1 MPVVPPMLACRS
13 VSRTIERAGV
23 APFMLLHD
31 ISFFVERAATLVVLG
46 SSGAGKST
54 LLRLLNRLDEPSA
67 GHILL
72 NGTDTADVDARLLR
86 RAVGMVMQRA
96 YLFPGSVENNI
107 RFGPAQI
114 GQELSDAEVAVLL
127 EEVGLAGYERREA
140 RTLSGGEGQRVA
152 LARAL
157 ANRPQVLLL
166 DEPTSGLDDDSKQG
180 VEQLLLSV
188 VRDDGLTCVWVTHDR
203 AQARRIGERALLLKA
218 GRIVAEGSLD
228 EVLSA

>member
-1 MPVVPPMLACRS
+1 MPAAAPMLACSS
-13 VSRTIERAGV
+13 VSRTIERAG
-23 APFMLLHD
+23 APFTLLHN
-31 ISFFVERAATLVVLG
+31 ISFLVERAATLVVLG
-46 SSGAGKST
+46 ASGAGKST

-72 NGTDTADVDARLLR
+72 SGTDTADIDARFLR
-86 RAVGMVMQRA
+86 RTVGMVMQRA
-96 YLFPGSVENNI
+96 YLFPGSVDRNI
-107 RFGPAQI
+107 RFGPAQV
-114 GQELSDAEVAVLL
+114 GQDLADTEVAALL

-140 RTLSGGEGQRVA
+140 RTLSGGEAQRVA

-166 DEPTSGLDDDSKQG
+166 DEPTSGLDDDAKQG

-188 VRDDGLTCVWVTHDR
+188 VREDGLTCVWVTHDR
-203 AQARRIGERALLLKA
+203 AQARRIGESALLLKD

-228 EVLSA
+228 QVLGA